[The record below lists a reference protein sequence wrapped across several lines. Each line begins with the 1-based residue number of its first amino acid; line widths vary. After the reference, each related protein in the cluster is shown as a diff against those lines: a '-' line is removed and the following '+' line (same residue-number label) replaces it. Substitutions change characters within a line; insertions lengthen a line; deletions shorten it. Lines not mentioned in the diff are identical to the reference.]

1 MLYQL
6 SARKFTGSRLKRGA
20 FTLVE
25 LLVVI
30 GIIALLISILLPALQ
45 RVREHANQIKCASN
59 MRQIYQSLAMYAGEH
74 QNYLP
79 VPPLIPEVGLAF
91 DWYAYP
97 MVDLAVIDYQN
108 GSLWPYLS
116 RDTGTREAI
125 FNCPSD
131 SEDRRLVSTG
141 NGSNRQV
148 IRRNF
153 SYSFNA
159 QMRRL
164 TDPPN
169 QVTVPIKLTD
179 IVHASQKILIV
190 EEEYPNDGCAY
201 IADVNQDDVLAF
213 RHIHHGNQ
221 GFADGH
227 VENLLPTDIGF
238 SDTGGT
244 TSTYS
249 DALAKKQRYCDLS
262 YNF

>member
-6 SARKFTGSRLKRGA
+6 SARKFSGSRLKRGA

-59 MRQIYQSLAMYAGEH
+59 MRQIYQSLAMYAGE
-74 QNYLP
+74 NKNSLP
-79 VPPLIPEVGLAF
+79 VPPLIGEIGPAF
-91 DWYAYP
+91 YWEAYP
-97 MVDLAVIDYQN
+97 MIDLAVIDYQN

-116 RDTGTREAI
+116 RDTGAREAI

-131 SEDRRLVSTG
+131 DEDKRQVSTG
-141 NGSNRQV
+141 GGNLQV

-159 QMRRL
+159 QMREITGAL
-164 TDPPN
+164 NPG
-169 QVTVPIKLTD
+169 IKITD

-190 EEEYPNDGCAY
+190 EEQYPNDGCAF
-201 IADVNQDDVLAF
+201 IADVNNDDVLAF

-227 VENLLPTDIGF
+227 VEDLRPTDMGF
-238 SDTGGT
+238 SDTGG
-244 TSTYS
+244 SESNYS
-249 DALAKKQRYCDLS
+249 DALAKKQRYCDLF